1 MTAPGLTTSEELA
14 RAIAPDPELARTAL
28 SRLGE
33 RPEARDLLDRSDV
46 LAAAVPLLGFST
58 AAIDFFVANPPELAA
73 LADPRPRSL
82 ADLLGEALAD
92 VKSEGPATGL
102 RRFRRR
108 AAYRL
113 AARDLAGATL
123 DEVVEELTAI
133 AEGGLRTG
141 CEVATSDGS
150 DPPAGALAVVGLG
163 ELGGRGR

>member
-1 MTAPGLTTSEELA
+1 MTAPGLTSSEELG
-14 RAIAPDPELARTAL
+14 RALALAPDPELARTAL

-58 AAIDFFVANPPELAA
+58 AAIDFFAANPRELEA
-73 LADPRPRSL
+73 LADPRPRTL
-82 ADLLGEALAD
+82 ADLLREAVAD

-133 AEGGLRTG
+133 AEACLRTACG
-141 CEVATSDGS
+141 VATSDDG
-150 DPPAGALAVVGLG
+150 DPTAGALAVIGMGKL
-163 ELGGRGR
+163 